1 MKPIDQL
8 LIDKPV
14 GAAVLDYAIEVDPIQ
29 QDGFNNFNK
38 INETLKRIGLESSSK
53 PNT

>member
-14 GAAVLDYAIEVDPIQ
+14 GDAVLDYAIEVDPN

-53 PNT
+53 SF